1 MQVQCKTIKHMLH
14 IDPPRIV
21 PANSIPL
28 WESEER
34 SSSVKERWSR
44 KALMEAK
51 WDAKY
56 PAALVA
62 VCQT

>member
-1 MQVQCKTIKHMLH
+1 MQVQCKTMKHMLH

-28 WESEER
+28 LESEQR
-34 SSSVKERWSR
+34 SSR
-44 KALMEAK
+44 KDLIEPK

-62 VCQT
+62 VCQAQ